1 LTFVG
6 FSRLAK
12 ELFLLKNLSLAKK
25 VLPMKNPT
33 QNVTIQPN
41 SSPMIVFGLN
51 LRLTNWAYRINRL
64 LIEGA
69 GMNKQDKQE
78 PNNQQS
84 VVEDLTVDEGQAEE
98 IKGGTTRQKELLTLT
113 FENMG

>member
-1 LTFVG
+1 
-6 FSRLAK
+6 
-12 ELFLLKNLSLAKK
+12 
-25 VLPMKNPT
+25 
-33 QNVTIQPN
+33 
-41 SSPMIVFGLN
+41 
-51 LRLTNWAYRINRL
+51 
-64 LIEGA
+64 
-69 GMNKQDKQE
+69 MNKQDKQE